1 MTPQILISMPKYS
14 DQNEIMPIISSSL
27 PLLSHPQSKNQN
39 GTPEHDGNATYNINS
54 TAYFW
59 SNHLHQSWFLESIP
73 QKRRP
78 PKMSVISRRIYL
90 SEFPNKI
97 ILLFDWWCG
106 TKIDDEDGNINNHF
120 IIMSPHS
127 VTKLPNFV

>member
-1 MTPQILISMPKYS
+1 MYIVVIKLLFDQFNSMSTRISKMLYLVAEPPPIQNPKW
-14 DQNEIMPIISSSL
+14 
-27 PLLSHPQSKNQN
+27 HPC
-39 GTPEHDGNATYNINS
+39 TITWHCCINS

-97 ILLFDWWCG
+97 ILLFNWWCG

-120 IIMSPHS
+120 IIIMSPHS
-127 VTKLPNFV
+127 VTKLSNFV